1 MRPAPIGGLGITGL
15 LLRTSLLAAATLLAL
30 LLTAQLVRLRPAGID
45 LDPTLLGLALVAL
58 LEPALPLVLEAWEHT
73 PAPLKTLR
81 LAEHIEWA
89 AAHGALDRVA
99 AFLRA
104 LPEEEWLHAE

>member
-1 MRPAPIGGLGITGL
+1 MSETPHSLIAYCRESQRVCPMPQSWNALFEMLPNRKRTALGW
-15 LLRTSLLAAATLLAL
+15 
-30 LLTAQLVRLRPAGID
+30 
-45 LDPTLLGLALVAL
+45 
-58 LEPALPLVLEAWEHT
+58 EPALPLNLEAWDST

-89 AAHGALDRVA
+89 AANGALGTVA

-104 LPEEEWLHAE
+104 LPEEQWLHAN